1 MAGRPS
7 VVPAHVYNPG
17 LYASAAPALGLGA
30 SGHTPSWLGAS
41 LGGTSTSF
49 GAPAASRA
57 TGPVGAPAG
66 GPYGNPALGAQ
77 PMPAGHGAPRAGYAS
92 LAGAFGAAPASTAY
106 TGMRATRGV
115 GKPAGYWA
123 GTSGGRRKSRRHR
136 KKSRKTRRRY

>member
-17 LYASAAPALGLGA
+17 LYARAAPALGLGA
-30 SGHTPSWLGAS
+30 SGHPSS
-41 LGGTSTSF
+41 LGGTTGF

-57 TGPVGAPAG
+57 TGPVGAPPG

-77 PMPAGHGAPRAGYAS
+77 PMPAGHGAVRASYTP
-92 LAGAFGAAPASTAY
+92 LAGAPVAY

-136 KKSRKTRRRY
+136 KKSRKTRRRH